1 MQSEGLSEIDKILLE
16 GKKKDN
22 FNERLL
28 KIVCLNQAIGK
39 MKKES
44 DEMIETRDKLIS
56 SMLE

>member
-1 MQSEGLSEIDKILLE
+1 MQSEGLTEIDKILLE

-44 DEMIETRDKLIS
+44 DEMIETRDKLIN

>member
-1 MQSEGLSEIDKILLE
+1 MQSEGLSDIEKILLE

>member
-1 MQSEGLSEIDKILLE
+1 LLE

-39 MKKES
+39 LKKET
-44 DEMIETRDKLIS
+44 DEMTEIRDKLIS
-56 SMLE
+56 SMQD

>member
-16 GKKKDN
+16 VKKKDN

>member
-1 MQSEGLSEIDKILLE
+1 MQSEGLTEIDKILLE

>member
-1 MQSEGLSEIDKILLE
+1 MQSEGYSEMDKILLE